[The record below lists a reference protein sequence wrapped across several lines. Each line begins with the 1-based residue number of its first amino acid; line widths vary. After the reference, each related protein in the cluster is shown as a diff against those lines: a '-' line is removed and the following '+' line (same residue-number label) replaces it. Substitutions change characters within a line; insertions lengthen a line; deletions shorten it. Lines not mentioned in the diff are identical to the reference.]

1 MLGQKLHLAS
11 LIVWMLAS
19 IILFNNFAEITA
31 TTNNYNAKN
40 PPAALNCEGVVRSP
54 DGTTMRMHFHS
65 AILLLTQMKHRLKLK
80 M

>member
-31 TTNNYNAKN
+31 TTNNYNGKK
-40 PPAALNCEGVVRSP
+40 PPTALNCEGVVRST

-65 AILLLTQMKHRLKLK
+65 INIIINTNET
-80 M
+80 